1 METDIELNSEFDI
14 ETLFFSL
21 EDDFLF
27 QDENFN
33 KDLDALVLELSIE
46 PVKSTFS
53 CTICSKKCISQRGL
67 TRHTNSQHKG
77 IPSDLTLENPKPP
90 ILLSEFKS
98 LLDKSITTLIDDECY
113 PDLYR
118 NELRINYAMLLETSQ
133 QTLSLLETTIASF
146 QANGDAEKFYPQFY
160 KDINCDI
167 FINYLSKKT
176 TRLLGCELCNHVLAF
191 LTNSFYNNSLINLN
205 DLSSFELSDR
215 DKEII
220 LYLSGYVFSTF
231 YCRVRSSR
239 LWQQKLSTDCLS
251 LLNAG
256 KIENFL
262 KNPEPSTEFY
272 HKFVNAKNRGGL
284 WKVSPP
290 VLEIFTKVE
299 VLFRQQSN
307 GFVKKIDSE
316 LIVTEI
322 LKNSVVMAS
331 ISELRSLCTNQVSKE
346 LSLNLFYHLVTLY
359 VRVRSF
365 SYAKEKLSIHKLKE
379 NQTKSKS
386 LRSKMKKT
394 SIGFE

>member
-1 METDIELNSEFDI
+1 MEN
-14 ETLFFSL
+14 
-21 EDDFLF
+21 DFLVA
-27 QDENFN
+27 DENFN
-33 KDLDALVLELSIE
+33 KDLDALVLELSSE
-46 PVKSTFS
+46 PVKSTLS
-53 CTICSKKCISQRGL
+53 CTICFKKCISQRGL
-67 TRHTNSQHKG
+67 TRHTNSKHQS
-77 IPSDLTLENPKPP
+77 IPLDLTLQNPKPP

-98 LLDKSITTLIDDECY
+98 LLDKSITTLIEDECY

-118 NELRINYAMLLETSQ
+118 NELRINHAMLLENSQ
-133 QTLSLLETTIASF
+133 QTLSLLEATIASF
-146 QANGDAEKFYPQFY
+146 KDNGDAEKFYPQFY
-160 KDINCDI
+160 KDINCDRGI
-167 FINYLSKKT
+167 FINSLTKKT
-176 TRLLGCELCNHVLAF
+176 TRLLGYELCNHVLAF
-191 LTNSFYNNSLINLN
+191 LTNSFCNNSFVNLN
-205 DLSSFELSDR
+205 DLLSVELSDR

-220 LYLSGYVFSTF
+220 LYLSGYVFGTF
-231 YCRVRSSR
+231 YCRVRCSR

-256 KIENFL
+256 KIEHIF
-262 KNPEPSTEFY
+262 KNPETSAKSY
-272 HKFVNAKNRGGL
+272 QKFVDAKNRCGL

-299 VLFRQQSN
+299 LLFRQQSN
-307 GFVKKIDSE
+307 GFAKKIDSK
-316 LIVTEI
+316 LIVNEF

-331 ISELRSLCTNQVSKE
+331 ISELRSLCTNQVFKE